1 MATFIGQLIG
11 FAVIAWLVW
20 RYVVPP
26 VRRLMTAQQ
35 EAVRKQLEES
45 AEAKEQ
51 LAKAEK
57 AHGKALEEAKA
68 EAKDVVEEARV
79 DSERIIEQLRTQA
92 DAEVERVKIQGQQQI
107 QLLRAQLVRQL
118 RQDLGTESVGRA
130 NELVRDHVSDADR
143 RSATVDRF
151 LDELDA
157 MAPSEAV
164 LTDPVTAKMRSASR
178 ESLDATVER
187 FDQVV
192 ADLDADALSELA
204 DELAS
209 VVRLL
214 AREPILTRHLADP
227 SDDHAPK
234 LRMVERLFGGKL
246 AAPALEVLKVAAC
259 GRWSADSDLID
270 GLEHVAR
277 LALLARADREN
288 QIDEVEE
295 QLFRFG
301 RILDSQ
307 PRLGT
312 LLGDFTTPVEGRV
325 DLLKNVLSHAEGVN
339 PITAALLTQT
349 IGLLRGG
356 RADDAVRALAAL
368 VVARRGEVVA
378 HVEAAAP
385 LSDSQ
390 RTRLSEVLSRIYN
403 HPVSTQLQINP
414 EALGGLSISVGD
426 EVVDGTLASRL
437 AAAKTRLP
445 D

>member
-20 RYVVPP
+20 RYLVPP

-35 EAVRKQLEES
+35 ETVRKQLEES
-45 AEAKEQ
+45 DEAKER

-57 AHGKALEEAKA
+57 AHGKAREQAKA
-68 EAKDVVEEARV
+68 EAKSVVEEARV
-79 DSERIIEQLRTQA
+79 DSERIIEQLRVQA
-92 DAEVERVKIQGQQQI
+92 DVEVERVKIQGQQQI
-107 QLLRAQLVRQL
+107 QLLRAQLIRQL
-118 RQDLGTESVGRA
+118 RQDLGTESVSRA
-130 NELVRDHVSDADR
+130 GELVREHVSDSGR

-164 LTDPVTAKMRSASR
+164 LPDAVTAKMRSASR
-178 ESLDATVER
+178 DSLNAAVGR
-187 FDQVV
+187 FDELA
-192 ADLDADALSELA
+192 ADIDPDALSKLA
-204 DELAS
+204 DQLAS
-209 VVRLL
+209 VVKLL
-214 AREPILTRHLADP
+214 VREPILTRHLADP
-227 SDDHAPK
+227 AADSSPK
-234 LRMVERLFGGKL
+234 ARMVDRLFGDKID
-246 AAPALEVLKVAAC
+246 APALEVLKAASS
-259 GRWSADSDLID
+259 GRWSADADLID
-270 GLEHVAR
+270 GLEHLAR

-307 PRLGT
+307 PRLAT
-312 LLGDFTTPVEGRV
+312 LLSDFTTPVEGRV
-325 DLLKNVLSHAEGVN
+325 ELLKDVLGHAEGVN

-349 IGLLRGG
+349 IELLRGG
-356 RADDAVRALAAL
+356 RSDDAVRALAEL

-378 HVEAAAP
+378 HVQAAAD

-390 RTRLSEVLSRIYN
+390 RTRLTEVLSRIYH
-403 HPVSTQLQINP
+403 HPVSIQLQIDP
-414 EALGGLSISVGD
+414 QALGSLSISVGD